1 MQRLIIFSLLVLM
14 VAASGLLYAE
24 EAEQESTTLQLSAE
38 YIDFDPQKGEI
49 SLDKNV
55 RVVRELGEETLTITC
70 DKLNGKLQDGELS
83 DVEAIGNVKLDTGQ
97 LSATGTRAV
106 FDFEENIIRLYGTED
121 EWATASSEGV
131 NSRGPEI
138 IFNIETQKVTLPEG
152 GVTDIDTSRRPGTQ
166 GD

>member
-1 MQRLIIFSLLVLM
+1 MQRFALTSLLVL
-14 VAASGLLYAE
+14 AAAAAGLLYAD

-49 SLDKNV
+49 SLNENV

-70 DKLNGKLQDGELS
+70 DELNGRLQDGELT

-106 FDFEENIIRLYGTED
+106 FDFEKNIIRLYGTED

-131 NSRGPEI
+131 KSRGPEI
-138 IFNIETQKVTLPEG
+138 VFNIETEKVTLPKG
-152 GVTDIDTSRRPGTQ
+152 GVTDIDMSRRSGTQ